1 MRHCEEFSLWSHCKI
16 IKWISLCKSRRQAD
30 DICVIYDYWPPFY
43 TSLVMFCLG
52 PHGIHTRTYYWQTVC
67 KQTSRI
73 RKPSPAN
80 RERIPEFVNSE
91 LRSARDRCLAHKRTS
106 IESLARLVG
115 KGFPARLMNSRACSS
130 TTCDANFHLYRLGRR
145 KENAMQGD
153 DAARGNDGDD
163 ATLGNDAVR
172 WDDAVQGIFLCTSI
186 LY

>member
-1 MRHCEEFSLWSHCKI
+1 M
-16 IKWISLCKSRRQAD
+16 
-30 DICVIYDYWPPFY
+30 
-43 TSLVMFCLG
+43 
-52 PHGIHTRTYYWQTVC
+52 
-67 KQTSRI
+67 
-73 RKPSPAN
+73 
-80 RERIPEFVNSE
+80 NSE